1 MEYLVILYTVY
12 NDDKPIRKAMY
23 TYQTDTEAI
32 ANFHQ
37 QVGNAMKDE
46 TVSHIMCIAMNTNC
60 GIYEECTW
68 NRPEVKDEQ
77 TEE

>member
-1 MEYLVILYTVY
+1 MEYLVILYVTY
-12 NDDKPIRKAMY
+12 NDGKDTRKAMY

-37 QVGNAMKDE
+37 QVGNCMKDT
-46 TVSHIMCIAMNTNC
+46 TVKHLMCVAMNTNC

-68 NRPEVKDEQ
+68 DKPEV
-77 TEE
+77 TEI

>member
-1 MEYLVILYTVY
+1 MEYLVILYVNY
-12 NDDKPIRKAMY
+12 NDGKDTRKAMY

-37 QVGNAMKDE
+37 QVGNCMKDT
-46 TVSHIMCIAMNTNC
+46 TVKHLMCIAMNTNC

-68 NRPEVKDEQ
+68 YRPEVKDEQ
-77 TEE
+77 TKE